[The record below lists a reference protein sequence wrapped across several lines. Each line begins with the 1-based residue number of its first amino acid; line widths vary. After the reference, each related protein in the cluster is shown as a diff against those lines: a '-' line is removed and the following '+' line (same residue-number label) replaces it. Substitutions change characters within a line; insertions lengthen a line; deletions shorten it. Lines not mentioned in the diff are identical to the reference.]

1 MSLRRPAAGKEFC
14 GAGFLFILCRE
25 KKAAGRGD
33 SRVYRVIKVL
43 NNNGVLVYDIKR
55 EEEAI
60 LLGNGIGFGKRVNE
74 RFERD
79 ENTKRYTI
87 VDREEKKRTGRQVLS
102 GMDPEFLELAGR
114 IVDLAK
120 AELGELNPNILI
132 PLADH
137 IAVAVERMQNGILLK
152 NPFHG
157 DIRILYPEEY
167 KIALKSRDMI
177 REASGC
183 ELCQDEVGYI
193 ALHIRA
199 GRMDEKLEESLQMV
213 TIMRTVAGM
222 AEEFLG
228 RKLDPHSFMFERF
241 MAHLRY
247 LIVRIRDGE
256 PITLDMD
263 EYARTQ
269 FPQSY
274 ELAERICTRLGE
286 ELHKPVPREAV
297 GHLGIHIERLRM

>member
-1 MSLRRPAAGKEFC
+1 M
-14 GAGFLFILCRE
+14 
-25 KKAAGRGD
+25 
-33 SRVYRVIKVL
+33 YRVIKVL
-43 NNNGVLVYDIKR
+43 NNNGVLVYDMKR

-79 ENTKRYTI
+79 ENTKRYAI

-102 GMDPEFLELAGR
+102 GMDPQFLELAGR
-114 IVDLAK
+114 IVDLAG

-167 KIALKSRDMI
+167 QIALKSRDMVQ
-177 REASGC
+177 EASGC
-183 ELCQDEVGYI
+183 LLCEDEVGYI

-213 TIMRTVAGM
+213 SVMRALVAM
-222 AEEFLG
+222 VEESLG
-228 RKLDPHSFMFERF
+228 WKLDPHSFMFERF

-247 LIVRIRDGE
+247 LMARIRDGE
-256 PITLDMD
+256 PISLDMD

-274 ELAERICTRLGE
+274 ELAERICRRLEE
-286 ELHKPVPREAV
+286 ELHMPVPREAV
-297 GHLGIHIERLRM
+297 GHLGIHIERLKV

>member
-1 MSLRRPAAGKEFC
+1 M
-14 GAGFLFILCRE
+14 
-25 KKAAGRGD
+25 
-33 SRVYRVIKVL
+33 YRVIKVL
-43 NNNGVLVYDIKR
+43 NNNGVLVYDMKR
-55 EEEAI
+55 QEEAI
-60 LLGNGIGFGKRVNE
+60 LLGSGIGFGKRVNE

-114 IVDLAK
+114 IVELAK
-120 AELGELNPNILI
+120 EELGELNPNILI

-157 DIRILYPEEY
+157 DIRVLYPDEY
-167 KIALKSRDMI
+167 RIALKSRDMI
-177 REASGC
+177 QEASGC
-183 ELCQDEVGYI
+183 LLCEDEVGYI

-199 GRMDEKLEESLQMV
+199 GRMDERLEDSLQMV
-213 TIMRTVAGM
+213 SVMRKVARMVEEGM
-222 AEEFLG
+222 G
-228 RKLDPHSFMFERF
+228 MKLDPHSFMFERF

-247 LIVRIRDGE
+247 LVARIRDGE

-263 EYARTQ
+263 EYARIN

-274 ELAERICTRLGE
+274 ELAERICTWLGE
-286 ELHKPVPREAV
+286 ELHRPVPREAV
-297 GHLGIHIERLRM
+297 GHLGIHIERLR